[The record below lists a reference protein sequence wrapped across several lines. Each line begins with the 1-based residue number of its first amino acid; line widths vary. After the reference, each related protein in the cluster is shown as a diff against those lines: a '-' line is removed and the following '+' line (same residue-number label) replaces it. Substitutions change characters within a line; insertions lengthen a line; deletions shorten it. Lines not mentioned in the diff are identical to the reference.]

1 MSNLNLKEGSLKA
14 TGVVTYKLF
23 DENGNLKEERRIPN
37 VVVTVGKNFLAN
49 WLTLA
54 TQSDYFMRYI
64 ALGTGTNAATAADT
78 ALQIELAT
86 RVAGTLTP
94 SGNIWQNVASFG
106 PGVNTGA
113 ITEAGIFS
121 QSSAG
126 TLFARQVFGVITKN
140 AGDSLQVTWQVTF
153 S

>member
-1 MSNLNLKEGSLKA
+1 MDIKAYEGLTPK
-14 TGVVTYKLF
+14 GRIKFDLF
-23 DENGNLKEERRIPN
+23 DATGNLKETREINN
-37 VVVTVGKNFLAN
+37 VVVTVGKNY
-49 WLTLA
+49 LA
-54 TQSDYFMRYI
+54 TWLAQATQANYFMRYI
-64 ALGTGTNAATAADT
+64 ALGTGAAAATSGDT
-78 ALQIELAT
+78 TLQTELPT

-121 QSSAG
+121 ESTVG
-126 TLFARQVFGVITKN
+126 TLFARQVFAAINKA
-140 AGDSLQVTWQVTF
+140 AGDSLSVTWQVTF

>member
-1 MSNLNLKEGSLKA
+1 MDIKAYEGLTPKGRIKFDLYDSSGKLKESR
-14 TGVVTYKLF
+14 
-23 DENGNLKEERRIPN
+23 EINN

-49 WLTLA
+49 WLTQA
-54 TQSDYFMRYI
+54 TQADYFMRYI
-64 ALGTGTNAATAADT
+64 ALGTGTAGATAADT

-94 SGNIWQNVASFG
+94 SGNVWQNVASFG

-121 QSSAG
+121 ANAAG
-126 TLFARQVFGVITKN
+126 TMFARQTFGVITKA